1 MLRTLSLPR
10 ELIRRSGKTVTMR
23 IGRPIPAGEIA
34 RYTNPGE
41 LGRMLRNRV
50 YALEANVPRN
60 QPVPKTVGEQVPLLP
75 PVPAELLQ
83 QETEALTPLFEA
95 AKYQCFLADTDQIPN
110 MMQEIGRRREESFR
124 QVGEG
129 TGSALDT
136 DSFDTYYKHL
146 ILWDKEAGQLAGAYR
161 LGIGREILER
171 YGIKGFYT
179 HSLLPLLG
187 TIHCPAARV
196 HRTGTFVP
204 FGRIQKGSTAPD
216 AADQRTVL
224 HCT

>member
-1 MLRTLSLPR
+1 MKLVTTCKVPVVPVYFDGSNSRIFHLMGRIHPMLRTLSLPR

-95 AKYQCFLADTDQIPN
+95 AKYSASWLIPTRFQI
-110 MMQEIGRRREESFR
+110 
-124 QVGEG
+124 
-129 TGSALDT
+129 
-136 DSFDTYYKHL
+136 
-146 ILWDKEAGQLAGAYR
+146 
-161 LGIGREILER
+161 
-171 YGIKGFYT
+171 
-179 HSLLPLLG
+179 
-187 TIHCPAARV
+187 
-196 HRTGTFVP
+196 
-204 FGRIQKGSTAPD
+204 
-216 AADQRTVL
+216 
-224 HCT
+224 